1 MPDPSLT
8 PDTAEELGFET
19 GDSDGYAG
27 NAYDGYNDQ
36 VPPEVDENYRQ
47 GYRQRLRTR
56 PSCLQE
62 NRRWLGSASARATA
76 I

>member
-47 GYRQRLRTR
+47 GYRQGYAQGQAAYRRTV
-56 PSCLQE
+56 E
-62 NRRWLGSASARATA
+62 
-76 I
+76 